1 MIISGTKIK
10 LLESETIPDTCTFCG
25 NSNCVDINVMQK
37 YTPVFCLPFVPI
49 GKSAQSK
56 CRHCKHTLEGKE
68 LPDSFQE
75 VYQRNKLSSKA
86 PVWMYSGLLLVFFL
100 ISFGVY
106 SSNKNDQKNLQ
117 LVAAPQAGD
126 VYHLRTPNSQYTLA
140 RVNAVKGDT
149 VFLLWSKMETD
160 KITGLSKILAIGNDA
175 FNDSAEPILLSD
187 LKHKLETDEIIDIE
201 R

>member
-25 NSNCVDINVMQK
+25 NNNCVDVNVMQK
-37 YTPVFCLPFVPI
+37 YIHVFWIPFLPI

-56 CRHCKHTLEGKE
+56 CRHCKHTLEEKE

-75 VYQRNKLSSKA
+75 VYQRNKISSKA
-86 PVWMYSGLLLVFFL
+86 PIWMYSGLLFVVLL
-100 ISFGVY
+100 IAFGVY
-106 SSNKNDQKNLQ
+106 SSSKNDEKNLQ
-117 LVAAPQAGD
+117 LIAAPKAGD
-126 VYHLRTPNSQYTLA
+126 IYHMRTPNAQYTLA

-149 VFLLWSKMETD
+149 VFLLWSKLETD
-160 KITGLSKILAIGNDA
+160 KITGLSKILSIGNDA
-175 FNDSAEPILLSD
+175 FNDSAEPILLSE
-187 LKHKLETDEIIDIE
+187 LKLQLEKDEIIDID